1 MDQEL
6 KQRLIGAAVIT
17 ALAAIFVPML
27 FDDPI
32 DETGKNINSL
42 KLPDLPEKTQEV
54 EITPL
59 PEKVEDVVTPQPPAA
74 AAKSGSTEEQ
84 TFVPPPPA
92 EHVLKSKPTFAG
104 EEAGETDVPKPKP
117 KLRLAGKETAPI
129 KHLQAPA
136 DELEVDEEA
145 PAPEPE
151 ATKPGGKPVKLPAQ
165 SLPFVAANPT
175 PLPKPVKPTVKQV
188 VESIPAETS
197 AKPAASETGTTR
209 WYLNA
214 GSFGQKANALNL
226 ADNLKQ
232 QGFAATVKEVSN
244 DKGIVFKVR
253 IGPMQDKLKAQ
264 AVKNK
269 LTQLNINTFV
279 APEE

>member
-32 DETGKNINSL
+32 DDTGKSINTL

-54 EITPL
+54 DITPL
-59 PEKVEDVVTPQPPAA
+59 PEKVEDVATQSPAEPG
-74 AAKSGSTEEQ
+74 AKSSSAAEQ
-84 TFVPPPPA
+84 TVIPAPPA
-92 EHVLKSKPTFAG
+92 EHVLKPKPTFVG
-104 EEAGETDVPKPKP
+104 EEASEMDVPKPKP
-117 KLRLAGKETAPI
+117 KLRLAGKETAPAM
-129 KHLQAPA
+129 HLQATEPA
-136 DELEVDEEA
+136 VDEEA

-151 ATKPGGKPVKLPAQ
+151 ITKPGSKPIKLPAQ
-165 SLPFVAANPT
+165 SLPFDAATPT
-175 PLPKPVKPTVKQV
+175 QLPKPVKPSIKQV
-188 VESIPAETS
+188 VESIPAES
-197 AKPAASETGTTR
+197 PAKPAASETGTTR

-214 GSFGQKANALNL
+214 GSFGQKVNALNL

-232 QGFAATVKEVSN
+232 QGFAASVKEVTN
-244 DKGIVFKVR
+244 DKGTVFKVR
-253 IGPMQDKLKAQ
+253 IGPMQDKVKAQ

-269 LTQLNINTFV
+269 LTQLNINSFV
-279 APEE
+279 AADD

>member
-32 DETGKNINSL
+32 DETGKNINTL
-42 KLPDLPEKTQEV
+42 KLPELPEKTQEV
-54 EITPL
+54 DITPL
-59 PEKVEDVVTPQPPAA
+59 PEKVEDVVTPQPAEPVAKLVPDEAQPLMPAPA
-74 AAKSGSTEEQ
+74 
-84 TFVPPPPA
+84 A
-92 EHVLKSKPTFAG
+92 EHVLKPKSTFAG
-104 EEAGETDVPKPKP
+104 EEGAETDVPKPKP
-117 KLRLAGKETAPI
+117 KLRLAGKETGKETSPA
-129 KHLQAPA
+129 KHPQTVEP
-136 DELEVDEEA
+136 DVDEEA

-151 ATKPGGKPVKLPAQ
+151 VIKPAAKPLKLPVQ
-165 SLPFVAANPT
+165 QLPSIAAIPSA
-175 PLPKPVKPTVKQV
+175 KPVKPVVKQV
-188 VESIPAETS
+188 VESIPADNT
-197 AKPAASETGTTR
+197 ARPAATETGTR

-232 QGFAATVKEVSN
+232 QGFAASVKEVAG
-244 DKGIVFKVR
+244 DKGVVFKVR

-279 APEE
+279 ASDD

>member
-32 DETGKNINSL
+32 DETGKNINTL

-54 EITPL
+54 DITPL
-59 PEKVEDVVTPQPPAA
+59 PEKVEDVTAQSPA
-74 AAKSGSTEEQ
+74 EQ
-84 TFVPPPPA
+84 TAIPSPPA
-92 EHVLKSKPTFAG
+92 EHVLKPKPAFVG
-104 EEAGETDVPKPKP
+104 DEAGETDVPAAKP
-117 KLRLAGKETAPI
+117 KLRLAGKESLPA
-129 KHLQAPA
+129 KHLQDVEP
-136 DELEVDEEA
+136 EVDEEA

-151 ATKPGGKPVKLPAQ
+151 ITSPGSKPVKLPAQ
-165 SLPFVAANPT
+165 SLPFVAANP
-175 PLPKPVKPTVKQV
+175 PSLPKPVKPSVKQV
-188 VESIPAETS
+188 VESIPAENP
-197 AKPAASETGTTR
+197 AKPAASESGATR

-232 QGFAATVKEVSN
+232 QGFAASVKEVVN
-244 DKGIVFKVR
+244 DKGTVFKVR
-253 IGPMQDKLKAQ
+253 IGPMQDKVKAQ
-264 AVKNK
+264 AIKNK
-269 LTQLNINTFV
+269 LTQLNINSFV
-279 APEE
+279 AADE